1 MNQAWYDDDK
11 GDISSM
17 RILAMAAGAVGIM
30 ISLSGT
36 VAMFL
41 GIAAAGTAL
50 TVGAGI
56 LATALGAKAWQ
67 KMSEK

>member
-1 MNQAWYDDDK
+1 MAWYNDDK
-11 GDISSM
+11 GNISTI
-17 RILAMAAGAVGIM
+17 RILAMAAGAVGIT
-30 ISLSGT
+30 ISLAGT

-67 KMSEK
+67 KMNEK

>member
-1 MNQAWYDDDK
+1 MNQAWYNDDK
-11 GDISSM
+11 GNISTI
-17 RILAMAAGAVGIM
+17 RILAMAAGAVGIA

-41 GIAAAGTAL
+41 GIVAAGTAL

>member
-1 MNQAWYDDDK
+1 MKWYQDSK
-11 GDISSM
+11 GNISTI
-17 RILAMAAGAVGIM
+17 RILAMAAGAVGIT

-67 KMSEK
+67 KMNEK

>member
-1 MNQAWYDDDK
+1 MTWYNDDK
-11 GDISSM
+11 GNISTI
-17 RILAMAAGAVGIM
+17 RILAMAAGAVGIT

-41 GIAAAGTAL
+41 DIGTAGTAL

-67 KMSEK
+67 KMNER